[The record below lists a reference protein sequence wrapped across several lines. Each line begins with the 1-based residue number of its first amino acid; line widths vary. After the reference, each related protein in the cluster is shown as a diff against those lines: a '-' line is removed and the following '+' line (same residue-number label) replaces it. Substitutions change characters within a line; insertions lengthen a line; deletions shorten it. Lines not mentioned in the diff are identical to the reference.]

1 MPANILLCVIEA
13 KKFTAFIDIFQN
25 HLGHTD
31 CFKHSC
37 NFKSPFE
44 GVADVG
50 FTNIAGKGSRL
61 KVIKMFST
69 YYENVIIFS

>member
-1 MPANILLCVIEA
+1 MLTNILLCVIEA
-13 KKFTAFIDIFQN
+13 KKLTVFIDVFQN
-25 HLGHTD
+25 HLARTD

-50 FTNIAGKGSRL
+50 FTNIAGKASWL
-61 KVIKMFST
+61 KVIKLFST
-69 YYENVIIFS
+69 YYENVVSFS